1 MRAAV
6 RQTRL
11 KERLVRRS
19 EAAAPRRGES
29 ARGKRTRSNPPGPTK
44 CETLAIIE
52 ECGESEKFIPQVY
65 EHDRS
70 VDH

>member
-1 MRAAV
+1 MRLREHFGRQSAAAV
-6 RQTRL
+6 
-11 KERLVRRS
+11 
-19 EAAAPRRGES
+19 PRRGES

-52 ECGESEKFIPQVY
+52 ECDESEKFIPKLY

>member
-1 MRAAV
+1 MRLREHFG
-6 RQTRL
+6 RQ
-11 KERLVRRS
+11 S
-19 EAAAPRRGES
+19 AAAAPRRGES

-44 CETLAIIE
+44 CEALAIIE
-52 ECGESEKFIPQVY
+52 ECGESEKFIPQLY

>member
-1 MRAAV
+1 MRLREHFD
-6 RQTRL
+6 RQ
-11 KERLVRRS
+11 S
-19 EAAAPRRGES
+19 AAAAPRRGES
-29 ARGKRTRSNPPGPTK
+29 ARGKRTRSNPPGPAK

-52 ECGESEKFIPQVY
+52 ECGESEEFIPQVY